1 MFLIKEKLL
10 CKIPHCTNVIVVV
23 VLVVVVPVPIVEIEF
38 VCVVIVGSVLGR
50 RPDKADFYDSDA
62 SICTRIGIPDVKATF
77 GRAILFAFFV
87 PVNLPLLHKSWLA
100 LQSLNLANSGS
111 YCLNFSMQ

>member
-10 CKIPHCTNVIVVV
+10 CKIPHCTNVIVV

-50 RPDKADFYDSDA
+50 RPDKADFY
-62 SICTRIGIPDVKATF
+62 G
-77 GRAILFAFFV
+77 L
-87 PVNLPLLHKSWLA
+87 
-100 LQSLNLANSGS
+100 
-111 YCLNFSMQ
+111 

>member
-50 RPDKADFYDSDA
+50 RPDKADFY
-62 SICTRIGIPDVKATF
+62 G
-77 GRAILFAFFV
+77 L
-87 PVNLPLLHKSWLA
+87 
-100 LQSLNLANSGS
+100 
-111 YCLNFSMQ
+111 

>member
-23 VLVVVVPVPIVEIEF
+23 VLVVVPVPIVEIEF

-50 RPDKADFYDSDA
+50 RPDKADFY
-62 SICTRIGIPDVKATF
+62 G
-77 GRAILFAFFV
+77 L
-87 PVNLPLLHKSWLA
+87 
-100 LQSLNLANSGS
+100 
-111 YCLNFSMQ
+111 

>member
-1 MFLIKEKLL
+1 MKLSLYALLSLETYWDDDQIKQ
-10 CKIPHCTNVIVVV
+10 I
-23 VLVVVVPVPIVEIEF
+23 
-38 VCVVIVGSVLGR
+38 SM
-50 RPDKADFYDSDA
+50 DSDA

-111 YCLNFSMQ
+111 YCLNFSILSFVLCFVGTVDVSDKNYAVTL